1 MRFTKFER
9 PVSFSSWLIFVM
21 AAGYSIAAVPTQVLW
36 STSLFKPL
44 AGQSAYL
51 KSFALFFALAVVLL
65 ACRIRNNRRFHWV
78 ELIVIT
84 AAACGGWALSL
95 LLLKV
100 EVSRPLFVA
109 MLLLTT
115 IALTVSLILPAAAQ
129 RRLGIGAAILT
140 ALIQL
145 SGPRPH
151 DLLISLMDLGLK
163 PTRTESTITTAFY
176 SVHATFFDNYFNL
189 CDANTKKCETPRT
202 GGALREFKDGFL
214 LATGEGNLHY
224 FKESRDGKRL
234 DTVHLP
240 YDVPINSEAFR
251 RGGGNERDLSV
262 FRVMDILVNERNKNV
277 ELYAAHHYWDPSRSC
292 FVMRVSKLESET
304 EAFLAGTSNAQWTR
318 VYDAEPCLPLKLS
331 NGGRKQFG
339 GDGAGGRMI
348 LLDENTLLITIGDQQ
363 WDGWNWDKAVSQDPK
378 SAYGKILKLDL
389 RTHQATVYSSGHR
402 NPEGLYRAPDGDI
415 WSTEHGPQGGDELN
429 LIVENGNYGW
439 PLTTYGTE
447 YGTLDWPLERP
458 GAADAP
464 EFVRP
469 IYAWVPSVGA
479 SDLIAVTSQKFARW
493 RGDLLIC
500 TLNHSLYRAHIR
512 DHRVIF
518 MEPINVRSRNGRLRD
533 ILEAKDGRLVILLD
547 LGAIAFLDPINM
559 QANGTDPRAI
569 AARGALLFAGCQH
582 CHQVGDGRSHAVGP
596 DLKAIVNRPIA
607 SAEGYAYSNAL
618 RAIKGNWSEAQLDQF
633 LADPATF
640 APGTLMQQ
648 PGVKDDKD
656 RAALVAHL
664 KTLQ

>member
-1 MRFTKFER
+1 MRLFKLER
-9 PVSFSSWLIFVM
+9 PTPLLSWLLFVC
-21 AAGYSIAAVPTQVLW
+21 AAAYAIAALPTQILW
-36 STSLFKPL
+36 GVSLFDAP
-44 AGQSAYL
+44 AGQAIYL
-51 KSFALFFALAVVLL
+51 KTFALFFAIAIILL
-65 ACRIRNNRRFHWV
+65 AFRTRSNRQLQV
-78 ELIVIT
+78 MELVVIT
-84 AAACGGWALSL
+84 TAACGGWALSL

-100 EVSRPLFVA
+100 ELSRPLFIV
-109 MLLLTT
+109 MLGLTAT
-115 IALTVSLILPAAAQ
+115 ALALSLMLSAATQRILAIGV
-129 RRLGIGAAILT
+129 GILV

-145 SGPRPH
+145 GGPRPH

-163 PTRTESTITTAFY
+163 PIRTESTLTTALY
-176 SVHATFFDNYFNL
+176 AVHATFFDNYFNL
-189 CDANTKKCETPRT
+189 CDAQTKKCETPRT

-224 FKESRDGKRL
+224 FKESADGERL
-234 DTVHLP
+234 DTVRLP
-240 YDVPINSEAFR
+240 YDIPINSEEFR

-262 FRVMDILVNERNKNV
+262 FRVMDILVNERNKKV

-304 EAFLAGTSNAQWTR
+304 EAFLAGTSKAQWTR

-348 LLDENTLLITIGDQQ
+348 LLDENTMLITIGDQQ

-389 RTHQATVYSSGHR
+389 RTHHATVYSSGHR

-429 LIVENGNYGW
+429 LIVEHGNYGW

-447 YGTLDWPLERP
+447 YGTMEWPLERP

-464 EFVRP
+464 ELVRP
-469 IYAWVPSVGA
+469 IYAWVPSVGVT
-479 SDLIAVTSQKFARW
+479 DLISVTSPRFPRW
-493 RGDLLIC
+493 RDDFLIC

-533 ILEAKDGRLVILLD
+533 ILEAKDGRLVMLLD
-547 LGAIAFLDPINM
+547 LGAIAFLDPIE
-559 QANGTDPRAI
+559 ARASSTDPRAI
-569 AARGALLFAGCQH
+569 AARGAMIFAGCQR

-618 RAIKGNWSEAQLDQF
+618 QAIKGNWTEAELDRF

-648 PGVKDDKD
+648 PGVKDAKD